1 MVRPAMPMPTQ
12 PTGPTLPLESLAQ
25 RAAGDALLARFGRD
39 LSLALLVGDGALDWL
54 VEIEHGV
61 VVRVTK
67 GPLVMPK
74 TDLRLRAASETWA
87 RFLEPVPPPGYHDLF
102 AMRRYRRIQIEGDI
116 RLMSAYLFY
125 IKRLFELLRPG
136 KATP

>member
-1 MVRPAMPMPTQ
+1 MVRPAMAMSTR
-12 PTGPTLPLESLAQ
+12 TTLPLESLQQ
-25 RAAGDALLARFGRD
+25 RARGDALLARFGRNLD
-39 LSLALLVGDGALDWL
+39 LALIVGDGELDWL
-54 VEIEHGV
+54 VEIENGV
-61 VVRVTK
+61 VMRVTR
-67 GPLVMPK
+67 GPLVMPR

-125 IKRLFELLRPG
+125 LKRLFALLRPG
-136 KATP
+136 EVKA

>member
-1 MVRPAMPMPTQ
+1 MSTRT
-12 PTGPTLPLESLAQ
+12 TLPLESLKQ
-25 RAAGDALLARFGRD
+25 RARGDALLARFGRD
-39 LSLALLVGDGALDWL
+39 LDLALIVGDGELDWL
-54 VEIEHGV
+54 VEIENGV
-61 VVRVTK
+61 VMRVTR
-67 GPLVMPK
+67 GPLVMPR

-125 IKRLFELLRPG
+125 LKRLFALLRPEEV
-136 KATP
+136 KA

>member
-1 MVRPAMPMPTQ
+1 MVRPAMAMSTR
-12 PTGPTLPLESLAQ
+12 TTLPLESLKQ
-25 RAAGDALLARFGRD
+25 RARGDALLARFGRD
-39 LSLALLVGDGALDWL
+39 LDLALIVGDGELDWL
-54 VEIEHGV
+54 VEIEKGV
-61 VVRVTK
+61 VMRVTR
-67 GPLVMPK
+67 GPLVMPR

-125 IKRLFELLRPG
+125 LKRLFALLRPG
-136 KATP
+136 EVKA

>member
-1 MVRPAMPMPTQ
+1 MTAPI
-12 PTGPTLPLESLAQ
+12 LPLDSLKQ
-25 RAAGDALLARFGRD
+25 RADVDALLARFGRGLD
-39 LSLALLVGDGALDWL
+39 LALIVGDGELDWL
-54 VEIEHGV
+54 VEIERGA

-67 GPLVMPK
+67 GPLVMPRS
-74 TDLRLRAASETWA
+74 DLRLRASSETWA

-136 KATP
+136 EATA

>member
-1 MVRPAMPMPTQ
+1 MTS
-12 PTGPTLPLESLAQ
+12 PTLPLDSLEQ

-39 LSLALLVGDGALDWL
+39 LSLALIVGDGDLDWL
-54 VEIEHGV
+54 VEIERGA

-67 GPLVMPK
+67 GPLVMPRS
-74 TDLRLRAASETWA
+74 DLRLRAAGETWA

-125 IKRLFELLRPG
+125 IKRLFALLRPDG
-136 KATP
+136 VKA

>member
-1 MVRPAMPMPTQ
+1 M
-12 PTGPTLPLESLAQ
+12 TLPLDRLEQ
-25 RAAGDALLARFGRD
+25 RAKGDALLARFGHD
-39 LSLALLVGDGALDWL
+39 LALALIVGDGDLDWL
-54 VEIEHGV
+54 VEIEHGA
-61 VVRVTK
+61 VVRVTR
-67 GPLVMPK
+67 GPLVMPRS
-74 TDLRLRAASETWA
+74 DLRLRATSETWA

-136 KATP
+136 EAGA